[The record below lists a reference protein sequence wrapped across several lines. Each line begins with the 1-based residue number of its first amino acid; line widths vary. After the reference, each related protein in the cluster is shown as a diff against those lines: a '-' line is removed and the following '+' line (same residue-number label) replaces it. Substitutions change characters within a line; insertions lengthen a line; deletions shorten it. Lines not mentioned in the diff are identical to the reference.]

1 MWWFQQMHIPIYY
14 HHNQYT
20 EYFYHHKI
28 SSHVTLMSIISSLLL
43 NSAPNN
49 SEQHNHFLTTYI
61 SWTSSRVSYRY
72 VFGFVV
78 WLVLLCFWPW
88 DLKFY
93 FLCIFMS
100 IFLCIMKALLVGIF
114 LELSTICFPKN
125 VNSIP
130 FYGHKTIYSPFLE
143 LFSHFW
149 LLWIKL
155 LWIWP
160 VYSSLCGITF
170 SFPWDNYLR
179 LKLLLNTNII

>member
-1 MWWFQQMHIPIYY
+1 MIHFNWTMWWFQQMHIPMYY

-78 WLVLLCFWPW
+78 WLVLLCFWPR
-88 DLKFY
+88 DLKNLFFMYFY
-93 FLCIFMS
+93 VYIFVYYEGTFS
-100 IFLCIMKALLVGIF
+100 RNLFRIINHL
-114 LELSTICFPKN
+114 FPK
-125 VNSIP
+125 
-130 FYGHKTIYSPFLE
+130 KCE
-143 LFSHFW
+143 
-149 LLWIKL
+149 
-155 LWIWP
+155 
-160 VYSSLCGITF
+160 
-170 SFPWDNYLR
+170 
-179 LKLLLNTNII
+179 